1 MAYRQFNKHQITALL
16 LLSIFLISS
25 CSVRSVQIKRAEQR
39 YKKGQILVARGE
51 TERAIASFNKSIAMA
66 RGADYMGGV
75 ANNLNELAIIYTRR
89 GEYEKARE
97 LLNEMITIY
106 KDLDMKA
113 EVSKSM
119 NNLAMTYVS
128 EKKFQKAFEVF
139 DELMA
144 WDKETGNELGIAITL
159 FNMAKIYHQHLGM
172 TDKANE
178 YLYQALRIFKETG
191 NEDYIRMI
199 QEKMQKK

>member
-1 MAYRQFNKHQITALL
+1 MACRQFNKHQITAFF
-16 LLSIFLISS
+16 LLSILLVCG

-39 YKKGQILVARGE
+39 YKKGQILAARGE

-66 RGADYMGGV
+66 RGVDYMAGV
-75 ANNLNELAIIYTRR
+75 ANNLNELAIIYTRT
-89 GEYEKARE
+89 GEYGKARE
-97 LLNEMITIY
+97 LLTEMITIY
-106 KDLDMKA
+106 RDLDMKA

-128 EKKFQKAFEVF
+128 EKQFQKAFDVF

-159 FNMAKIYHQHLGM
+159 FNMAKIYHQRLGM

-178 YLYQALRIFKETG
+178 CLYQALRLFKETG

-199 QEKMQKK
+199 QENMQKK